1 MVRITVYVL
10 ICPTVETLQC
20 ISDAEVQI
28 LHIDCPT
35 DTLINIKN
43 ATIGNFEDG
52 VCVDVGGDLCA
63 VEQNAVNTIIRD
75 PCQNKRTCNIKVP
88 LMGDTTIANCLPFV
102 GTSVDTSPTAMYVAH
117 QCYRKCC
124 VSKYS
129 SRFKSMLLLF
139 YRMPYLVSAFI
150 AVSANIS
157 KAVNISNMLYLKQD
171 INICNQVNQAKLYQ
185 CYLCVN

>member
-1 MVRITVYVL
+1 MVRITVHVL

-20 ISDAEVQI
+20 IGVDEVKI

-52 VCVDVGGDLCA
+52 VCVSVGGVLCA

-75 PCQNKRTCNIKVP
+75 PCQNKMTCNIKVP
-88 LMGDTTIANCLPFV
+88 ISADTTITNCLPFDGSSS
-102 GTSVDTSPTAMYVAH
+102 GTPTAMYVAH

-129 SRFKSMLLLF
+129 SRFNSMLLLF
-139 YRMPYLVSAFI
+139 YRMRYLVYAFI
-150 AVSANIS
+150 AVSANTS
-157 KAVNISNMLYLKQD
+157 KDVNISNMFYLKQD
-171 INICNQVNQAKLYQ
+171 INICNQVNRANLYQ